1 MPRNSLQSR
10 LISTHIIVL
19 LVAVGLFLLFG
30 GVAVR
35 RYENRTAIDTVR
47 DLAVPITLEINT
59 FYRRDGVFA
68 NHTRQVIEDALISQ
82 ASEMG
87 LRIFLFDSSGA
98 IIFDTD
104 PGQGLLNLSVPAYQA
119 SIQSL
124 FAREE
129 TTSAGGVNRVI
140 PPAADDVASPMLDGQ
155 TVVLAAVGGSQPGV
169 VVGIATEPQ
178 RTPILRRLLPS
189 LLIAIG
195 GALLIAIVAAV
206 AISRR
211 VAAPISRLT
220 HASAEMSNGK
230 LAQAV
235 PGEGDDEI
243 GRLVRSFNTMSRQV
257 AEVDSSQREFLAN
270 AAHDLRTPLTTIT
283 GYTQAMRDGLITDP
297 EAQERTLTTIANE
310 SARMSRLIRNLL
322 DLARMQSGQFLL
334 NCQPILIQALLATAA
349 ERFEIQANEKNV
361 TIEHGSDSSTV
372 NVDRDRMARVLDNL
386 LANAIRHTPR
396 GGTIRLVAKA
406 SGDHLELLVEDS
418 GPGFPVNLL
427 PHIFQRYT
435 HGEDSADRHGLGLAV
450 VQEIVLAHGGT
461 ISAENCVEG
470 GARIR
475 ILLPREA

>member
-1 MPRNSLQSR
+1 MPRRSLQSR

-30 GVAVR
+30 GVAIR

-47 DLAVPITLEINT
+47 DLAVPITLEVNT

-68 NHTRQVIEDALISQ
+68 NQTRRVVEDALSNQ

-104 PGQGLLNLSVPAYQA
+104 PGQGLLNLTIAAYQS

-129 TTSAGGVNRVI
+129 TTAAGGVNRII
-140 PPAADDVASPMLDGQ
+140 PPAAGDVASPMLDGQ
-155 TVVLAAVGGSQPGV
+155 TVVLAAVGGSQPGA

-178 RTPILRRLLPS
+178 RIPILRRLLPS
-189 LLIAIG
+189 LLFAIG
-195 GALLIAIVAAV
+195 GAILIAILAAV

-220 HASAEMSNGK
+220 LASAEMTTGK

-270 AAHDLRTPLTTIT
+270 AAHDLRTPLTAIT

-297 EAQERTLTTIANE
+297 EAQERTLAIIANE
-310 SARMSRLIRNLL
+310 SARMSRLIRDLL
-322 DLARMQSGQFLL
+322 DLARMQSGQLSL
-334 NCQPILIQALLATAA
+334 NRRPISAQALLATAA
-349 ERFEIQANEKNV
+349 DRFEIQANEKNLR
-361 TIEHGSDSSTV
+361 IEHTSDATTV
-372 NVDRDRMARVLDNL
+372 RVDRDRMARVLDNL
-386 LANAIRHTPR
+386 LANAIRHTPS
-396 GGTIRLVAKA
+396 GGTIRLIARA

-418 GPGFPVNLL
+418 GSGIPANLL
-427 PHIFQRYT
+427 PRLFQRYT
-435 HGEDSADRHGLGLAV
+435 RGEDAADRNGLGLAV
-450 VQEIVLAHGGT
+450 AQEIVLAHGGT
-461 ISAENCVEG
+461 IAAENCAEG

-475 ILLPREA
+475 ILLPQEA

>member
-1 MPRNSLQSR
+1 MPHRSLKSR

-19 LVAVGLFLLFG
+19 LVAVGLFLVFG
-30 GVAVR
+30 GVAIR

-68 NHTRQVIEDALISQ
+68 NQTRRVVEDALNSQ
-82 ASEMG
+82 ASQMG
-87 LRIFLFDSSGA
+87 LRIFLFYASGS

-104 PGQGLLNLSVPAYQA
+104 PGQGLLNLMIPAYQS

-129 TTSAGGVNRVI
+129 TTAAGGVNRIVP
-140 PPAADDVASPMLDGQ
+140 PPASDVASPMLDGQ

-169 VVGIATEPQ
+169 VVGIAAEPE

-189 LLIAIG
+189 LLTAIG
-195 GALLIAIVAAV
+195 GALVIAIVAAV
-206 AISRR
+206 AISRH

-220 HASAEMSNGK
+220 LASVEMAGGK

-235 PGEGDDEI
+235 PGEGEDEI
-243 GRLVRSFNTMSRQV
+243 GQLVRSFNAMSRHV

-297 EAQERTLTTIANE
+297 EARERTLSTIANE
-310 SARMSRLIRNLL
+310 SARMSRLIRDLL
-322 DLARMQSGQFLL
+322 DLARMQSGQLSL
-334 NCQPILIQALLATAA
+334 NRQPVSAQSLVSAAA
-349 ERFEIQANEKNV
+349 ERFEIQADEKNV
-361 TIEHGSDSSTV
+361 TIEHKSDATTV
-372 NVDRDRMARVLDNL
+372 RLDRDRMARVLDNL
-386 LANAIRHTPR
+386 LANAIRHTPP
-396 GGTIRLVAKA
+396 GSTIRLTAQN
-406 SGDHLELLVEDS
+406 SGDNLELLVEDS
-418 GPGFPVNLL
+418 GPGFPANLL
-427 PHIFQRYT
+427 PRLFQRYT
-435 HGEDSADRHGLGLAV
+435 RGEDSADRNGLGLAV
-450 VQEIVLAHGGT
+450 AQEIVLAHGGT
-461 ISAENCVEG
+461 IFAENCAEG

-475 ILLPREA
+475 ILLPR